1 MILAGIGCASAMRT
15 PRKSGLHLFRRS
27 SPMFGTGLQ
36 MIAEPVARSE
46 AGQACTEKSSP
57 ARLPPRGKSR
67 TRACA
72 QAYRRATARNPKR
85 FPDKIQADAP
95 LQADGGSGS
104 KADFEREC
112 RKRGLFELP
121 PPELKGHVERINGAW
136 RYEFYATWAPQRQP
150 RRHGP
155 SPTTSTF
162 SVHAGPSTDKRPPS
176 ARSKSKK
183 APTFH
188 RH

>member
-1 MILAGIGCASAMRT
+1 
-15 PRKSGLHLFRRS
+15 
-27 SPMFGTGLQ
+27 MFGTGLQ

-46 AGQACTEKSSP
+46 AGQACAEKSSP

-72 QAYRRATARNPKR
+72 QAYRRATARNAKR

-95 LQADGGSGS
+95 LQADGGSGF

-136 RYEFYATWAPQRQP
+136 RYEFYATWGAPT
-150 RRHGP
+150 
-155 SPTTSTF
+155 TTSTTWAF
-162 SVHAGPSTDKRPPS
+162 ADDFNVFRPRRALDGQTP
-176 ARSKSKK
+176 AECPLKVKKS
-183 APTFH
+183 PNVS
-188 RH
+188 